1 MRLET
6 KRTLIR
12 NTEFRDYQGFFDI
25 YKDEETANFAGLRK
39 MLYVDE
45 AKILLFRLQQ
55 DPYVEIYSCFLKKT
69 NELIGTI
76 SISKTPLYGNFEIG
90 YAILRKYRNQG
101 FCFEILDKLL
111 KVFSNSHN
119 VKQYQ
124 AIIKNNNVKSKRLI
138 EKLGF
143 KYVGH
148 ISLRNDLIYTKLIL
162 SRS

>member
-101 FCFEILDKLL
+101 FCFEILDKM
-111 KVFSNSHN
+111 
-119 VKQYQ
+119 
-124 AIIKNNNVKSKRLI
+124 
-138 EKLGF
+138 
-143 KYVGH
+143 
-148 ISLRNDLIYTKLIL
+148 
-162 SRS
+162 

>member
-76 SISKTPLYGNFEIG
+76 SISKTPLY
-90 YAILRKYRNQG
+90 L
-101 FCFEILDKLL
+101 
-111 KVFSNSHN
+111 S
-119 VKQYQ
+119 
-124 AIIKNNNVKSKRLI
+124 LI
-138 EKLGF
+138 
-143 KYVGH
+143 H
-148 ISLRNDLIYTKLIL
+148 I
-162 SRS
+162 